1 MTKDG
6 MKDKISMA
14 LKDPILQMGFEVICS
29 KLSRLEKEN
38 AELKEKIS
46 VLLSCKNCLENKG
59 GWGCEKEY
67 ENKCLTQKIV
77 YIKELKEENAEL
89 DCQMNRNKFCYS
101 CANATDRCFRN
112 EIGCP
117 CEKYKSYKDE
127 ITERKAQIKLLTE
140 KVGFWEEQTK
150 LKEAQIEEYDRL
162 NMFDVARTDEL
173 REKAQK
179 QLTKAKEI
187 IKEMLSILPKENIEG
202 VYEITEEAEQFIKEM
217 KND

>member
-1 MTKDG
+1 MTDEEK
-6 MKDKISMA
+6 
-14 LKDPILQMGFEVICS
+14 EE
-29 KLSRLEKEN
+29 LEKEKC
-38 AELKEKIS
+38 ELLGIIQGKDKVIQELEK
-46 VLLSCKNCLENKG
+46 
-59 GWGCEKEY
+59 
-67 ENKCLTQKIV
+67 
-77 YIKELKEENAEL
+77 ENAEL
-89 DCQMNRNKFCYS
+89 DCQMNRNKSCYS

-127 ITERKAQIKLLTE
+127 NAEMKAQIKLLTE

-179 QLTKAKEI
+179 QLTKAKEL

-202 VYEITEEAEQFIKEM
+202 VYEITEEAEQFLKGSE
-217 KND
+217 